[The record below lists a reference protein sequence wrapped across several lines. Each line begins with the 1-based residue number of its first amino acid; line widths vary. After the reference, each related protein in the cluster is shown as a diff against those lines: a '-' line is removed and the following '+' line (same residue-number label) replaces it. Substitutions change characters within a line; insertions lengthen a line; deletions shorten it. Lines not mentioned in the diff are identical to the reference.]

1 MRLASSPRETTP
13 KADLEGRYANFFKV
27 GHNAYE
33 FIIDFGQ
40 FYADETKQERIH
52 SRIVTSPAYAKGLLK
67 TLQAAIVLHEAE
79 FDIISEPETK

>member
-1 MRLASSPRETTP
+1 MLLASFPENLD
-13 KADLEGRYANFFKV
+13 KASKGDLEGRYANFFKV

-40 FYADETKQERIH
+40 YYEDDPQRERIH

-67 TLQAAIVLHEAE
+67 TLREAIVLHEE
-79 FDIISEPETK
+79 KYGSLDDE